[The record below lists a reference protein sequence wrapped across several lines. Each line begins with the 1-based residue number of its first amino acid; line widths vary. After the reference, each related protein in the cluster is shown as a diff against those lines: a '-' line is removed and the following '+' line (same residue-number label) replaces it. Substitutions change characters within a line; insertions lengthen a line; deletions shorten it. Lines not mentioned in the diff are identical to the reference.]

1 MSLITSIFDSF
12 FDVILKTISVPS
24 IVILIVA
31 VFLIYT
37 VVALF
42 SYLVWGRY

>member
-1 MSLITSIFDSF
+1 MSIITTIFDSF
-12 FDVILKTISVPS
+12 FDVISKTISVPS
-24 IVILIVA
+24 VVILIVA

-42 SYLVWGRY
+42 CYIVWGKY